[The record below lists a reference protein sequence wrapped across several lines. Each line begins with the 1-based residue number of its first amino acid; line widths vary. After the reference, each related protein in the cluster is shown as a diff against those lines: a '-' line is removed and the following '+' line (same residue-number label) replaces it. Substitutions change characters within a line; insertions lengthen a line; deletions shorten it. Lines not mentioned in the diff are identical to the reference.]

1 MPNIFDLGK
10 RMCQRALFA
19 VFACKIA
26 QKFGQPHCG
35 RLTLLL
41 ASLSLPR
48 KPPRRGRW
56 RVRFVPLG
64 RRSRGPFRPSPSR
77 RFFPPDL
84 VIPRTAISVR
94 IHCPSCCCLCPGSP
108 LDALVGLLSPSIELA
123 SLTRTPPVELVLFRS
138 SSLSGARFFRL
149 VPARRAALPFRI
161 PAPCAT
167 SSAQARRLSSWLL
180 SSEPRPSPGFVRLDC
195 GADRADGFLSNI
207 ECAVQREFAQDI
219 LLNRIGLGKGP
230 FPLAVRGDSGSGV
243 FEADRVVDL
252 LRAERDHA
260 DPK

>member
-1 MPNIFDLGK
+1 M
-10 RMCQRALFA
+10 RQRALFA
-19 VFACKIA
+19 VFACKTA

-48 KPPRRGRW
+48 KPPPSRAMAHSL
-56 RVRFVPLG
+56 RFARSPLA
-64 RRSRGPFRPSPSR
+64 RFFRPSPSR
-77 RFFPPDL
+77 WFLPPDL
-84 VIPRTAISVR
+84 AIPRTAVSVR

-167 SSAQARRLSSWLL
+167 SSARACCLSSWPNPILRPA
-180 SSEPRPSPGFVRLDC
+180 SSAWTVVPTAPMDSYRI
-195 GADRADGFLSNI
+195 SN
-207 ECAVQREFAQDI
+207 ALFSVNSR
-219 LLNRIGLGKGP
+219 RI
-230 FPLAVRGDSGSGV
+230 SC
-243 FEADRVVDL
+243 
-252 LRAERDHA
+252 
-260 DPK
+260 